1 MIRRP
6 PRSTLSSSSAA
17 SDVYKRQ
24 EYGEL
29 LMGVCESTSDDNDPL
44 PESHKTGDGQAAVER
59 IEAEH
64 AAASRERA
72 SSDALAKTMERTITI
87 VVGIND
93 PDVPDSLRGK
103 RLSWTTRVGQTTRVD
118 TVLGDW
124 YMSKVNATALLDPL
138 GDVGNL
144 RSLVPQWPLEQDNA
158 WFNGDGETGDQ
169 GKLSEYKEGCTFG
182 QIWSAHPSVPEG
194 PVRFIGPV
202 SYTHLRA
209 HETPEHLVCRLLLE
223 KKKNSLYKQENS
235 SEQYRIT
242 GKRATKN
249 EERAK

>member
-1 MIRRP
+1 MCIRD
-6 PRSTLSSSSAA
+6 S
-17 SDVYKRQ
+17 
-24 EYGEL
+24 
-29 LMGVCESTSDDNDPL
+29 
-44 PESHKTGDGQAAVER
+44 
-59 IEAEH
+59 
-64 AAASRERA
+64 
-72 SSDALAKTMERTITI
+72 
-87 VVGIND
+87 ND

-194 PVRFIGPV
+194 PVRFIGLLNRDPKHPDPNQPIDTWFQSSCSSFWNEQDNWV
-202 SYTHLRA
+202 DLS
-209 HETPEHLVCRLLLE
+209 RLSRQA
-223 KKKNSLYKQENS
+223 NGIHY
-235 SEQYRIT
+235 
-242 GKRATKN
+242 
-249 EERAK
+249 